1 MFKTRE
7 NKMAKRRRK
16 KAKKA
21 KKAKKKKKKKKIIS
35 LFINAL
41 FNYFFKKGVF
51 YSVVSEICTLPRALS
66 IFF

>member
-1 MFKTRE
+1 
-7 NKMAKRRRK
+7 MAKRRRK

-21 KKAKKKKKKKKIIS
+21 KKAKRRRRRRRE
-35 LFINAL
+35 LRFFINAL